1 MVHPIDKQGAA
12 HDVEEVD
19 KGAAN
24 VDGKQEHQVHD
35 KQEEGDANPA
45 IEQHPIQPFALGLGE
60 LALLLASLL
69 YPLVDMAVADIRQ
82 LQIDILPLM
91 GAGDHIV
98 GGGLLTGQQGLLHHR
113 ILFQQAQ
120 GATTGSEVVRGEQ
133 GLQLRQ
139 IVFKRV
145 TVIELQ
151 GRLRLTDKLPDLL
164 LEGGNL
170 FAVVGREGHHR
181 ATERFAELALVD
193 DDAALLQ
200 DIQLVEHHHHGQ
212 AQFAQLQR
220 EVEGALQIGG
230 VDDVEQQVGLLA
242 LGKAAGDLLVQTA
255 ILTGQAIDAGQIHQ
269 LEVMLTRAELTHLL
283 VDGDTTP
290 VAYLL
295 AGAGQG
301 VEQGGL
307 AAIGV
312 TYRYQG
318 VIHTGSTSIVL

>member
-1 MVHPIDKQGAA
+1 M
-12 HDVEEVD
+12 
-19 KGAAN
+19 
-24 VDGKQEHQVHD
+24 
-35 KQEEGDANPA
+35 
-45 IEQHPIQPFALGLGE
+45 
-60 LALLLASLL
+60 
-69 YPLVDMAVADIRQ
+69 
-82 LQIDILPLM
+82 
-91 GAGDHIV
+91 
-98 GGGLLTGQQGLLHHR
+98 
-113 ILFQQAQ
+113 
-120 GATTGSEVVRGEQ
+120 
-133 GLQLRQ
+133 
-139 IVFKRV
+139 
-145 TVIELQ
+145 
-151 GRLRLTDKLPDLL
+151 
-164 LEGGNL
+164 
-170 FAVVGREGHHR
+170 
-181 ATERFAELALVD
+181 
-193 DDAALLQ
+193 
-200 DIQLVEHHHHGQ
+200 
-212 AQFAQLQR
+212 QR

-318 VIHTGSTSIVL
+318 IIHTSSTSIFF